1 MKRFIILFLIF
12 SSINLGAEEI
22 IWTDITGS
30 YDFPDGIRLIKGT
43 RNTPALECFYLDID
57 LYDTTIAIRPYSRS
71 SAESVKLFAT
81 DVNCIAAV
89 NGGYFGGGI
98 PYSTVITPSNVEA
111 INVPAVTRNSQSYP
125 VIRSMF
131 SLTTLFE
138 PQIDWVYHFGSTRD
152 DVYRF
157 NEPLNYSY
165 NDATPR
171 SAPQRSE
178 GSAMDSLLSAI
189 GGGPVIVKDSSIHIT
204 YNEELMWGSGVGLDN
219 RDPRTGVG
227 YTADRHVLILVAD
240 GRQTHSEG
248 LNLSDM
254 ADIFLSKGCINAL
267 NLDGGG
273 STQMAI
279 PGSYINRPS
288 EERAVPAILAVTYRD
303 SCRIPVE
310 SGYSLILDTEDQ
322 SYVTRAGSWF
332 PSANSGYW
340 GDTKALLSGKGDGS
354 SLCRFYT
361 ALDQTT
367 NCEVYAWWVADP
379 NRSSDTPYVIIH
391 QDGRDT
397 VRVNQQQ
404 NHAQWNL
411 LGNYT
416 FNSDPEMAVMIS
428 NLTSNGNYVVA
439 DAVKISAESPLIL
452 AEPTSIKVNTPDD
465 FSLLSIYPNPFN
477 PQTILSYTLESDVD
491 VLINLF
497 DLNGKMIDTIIDE
510 SQRAGYHELTFSGS
524 GISSGVYVCSL
535 CYNGKQI
542 NRKIT
547 LLK

>member
-1 MKRFIILFLIF
+1 L
-12 SSINLGAEEI
+12 
-22 IWTDITGS
+22 WTDITAS
-30 YDFPDGIRLIKGT
+30 YDFPDGIKLIKGT
-43 RNTPALECFYLDID
+43 RNSPALECFYLDID
-57 LYDTTIAIRPYSRS
+57 LNDTTIAIRPYSRS
-71 SAESVKLFAT
+71 SAESVKLFAG

-89 NGGYFGGGI
+89 NGGYFGGSI

-131 SLTTLFE
+131 SLTTQFK
-138 PQIDWVYHFGSTRD
+138 PQIDWVYHFGATRE
-152 DVYRF
+152 DVYSF

-165 NDATPR
+165 NDPSPR
-171 SAPQRSE
+171 SAPQKSE

-189 GGGPVIVKDSSIHIT
+189 GGGPIIVKDSSKHIT

-219 RDPRTGVG
+219 RDPRTGVA
-227 YTADRHVLILVAD
+227 YTGDGHVLILVAD
-240 GRQTHSEG
+240 GRQSHSEG
-248 LNLSDM
+248 LDLSEM
-254 ADIFLSKGCINAL
+254 ADIFLSKGCIGAL

-273 STQMAI
+273 SSQMAI

-310 SGYSLILDTEDQ
+310 SGYSLILDTEDD
-322 SYVTRAGSWF
+322 SYVSRAGSWF
-332 PSANSGYW
+332 ASANSGYW

-361 ALDQTT
+361 ALEQTT

-416 FNSDPEMAVMIS
+416 FNSDPDMAVIVS
-428 NLTSNGNYVVA
+428 NLTSTGNYVVA
-439 DAVKISAESPLIL
+439 DAVKITAESPLIL
-452 AEPTSIKVNTPDD
+452 AEPTSIQINKPNE

-477 PQTILSYTLESDVD
+477 PQTILSYTLGSDVD
-491 VLINLF
+491 VLIHLF
-497 DLNGKMIDTIIDE
+497 DLNGKMVDTLIDE
-510 SQRAGYHELTFSGS
+510 AQSAGYHELSYSGAD
-524 GISSGVYVCSL
+524 ISSGVYICSL